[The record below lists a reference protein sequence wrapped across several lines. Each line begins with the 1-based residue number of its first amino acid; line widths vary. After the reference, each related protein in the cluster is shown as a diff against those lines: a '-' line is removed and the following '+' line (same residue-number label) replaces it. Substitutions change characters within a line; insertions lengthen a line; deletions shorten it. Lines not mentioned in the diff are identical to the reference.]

1 MVELVDTHD
10 SKSCDSNVMR
20 VRVSPAAPTPNSQ
33 WHLNSYMNELIQK
46 FFDLET
52 TLLKPEA
59 RSSYKELNRLL
70 ANDFTEFGSS
80 GSVYRKSDTLAR
92 LVTTTDKVVY
102 EVSDFE
108 AKGLSEN
115 FVLTTFKAKRI
126 INDADIVVSLRSSL
140 WKKTDGNWQMFFHQ
154 GTPIK

>member
-1 MVELVDTHD
+1 
-10 SKSCDSNVMR
+10 
-20 VRVSPAAPTPNSQ
+20 
-33 WHLNSYMNELIQK
+33 MNELTQK

-126 INDADIVVSLRSSL
+126 INDADIVISLRSSL